1 MIKIISLLSFSFLV
15 IQNSSAQ
22 QDPQVTQYMFNR
34 LYFNPAFAG
43 AANEI
48 NSAFMFRN
56 QWVGFSGNPVTT
68 NFSIDAPLDKIKS
81 GVGGTVLYEQL
92 GGEKTLITKAAYS
105 FKIIKNEAH
114 NLSIGLDAGII
125 NKKFMQTWVSNNP
138 NDPVISGSGGTAF
151 DISGGFFYQGK
162 KGFAAL
168 SSTHLTQPGID
179 FYRVARHYYFIS
191 GVDLPISEKISVQPS
206 FLFKSD
212 FSSGILDLNIN
223 LFLFK
228 TFYLGSGYRIN
239 GDIIFIAGSTLK
251 GFTISYSYDYITSV
265 LAPYTK
271 GSHEIVLRYKH
282 LKKAS

>member
-1 MIKIISLLSFSFLV
+1 MIKIISLLFFSFLV

-48 NSAFMFRN
+48 NSVFMFRN
-56 QWVGFSGNPVTT
+56 QWVGFSGNPITA
-68 NFSIDAPLDKIKS
+68 NLSIDAPLDKIKS
-81 GVGGTVLYEQL
+81 GVGGTVLYDQI

-105 FKIIKNEAH
+105 FKIIKNGTH
-114 NLSIGLDAGII
+114 SLSIGLDAGII

-168 SSTHLTQPGID
+168 SSTHLIQPGID
-179 FYRVARHYYFIS
+179 FYRVARHYYFTLGI
-191 GVDLPISEKISVQPS
+191 DLPISENFSLQPS

-212 FSSGILDLNIN
+212 FSSGMLDLNVN

-239 GDIIFIAGSTLK
+239 GDVIFLTGLSFKAFAI
-251 GFTISYSYDYITSV
+251 FYSYDYITSV

-271 GSHEIVLRYKH
+271 GSHEIVLRYKY
-282 LKKAS
+282 LKKD